1 LGCVRFSW
9 VFRCVVCRAFNTFG
23 NSISTLVGE
32 CCWCLYS
39 GLMSQLDFNM
49 SVGALLP
56 FVVADE
62 SVAPNF
68 RFNGTPYNLV
78 VVLGPTATGKT
89 QLAAHLANALNGE
102 VLCADSRQV
111 YRQMDLGTGK
121 DYDDYLVNGHRV
133 PHHLMDLVPPG
144 YKYNVYEYQADFYR
158 TYEDVCRRGRF
169 PVMCGGSGLYIEAV
183 LNQYKLINV
192 PVNNDLRQRLEGKS
206 LQELTEILAGY
217 RTLHNHTDTDTI
229 NRAIRSIEIADF
241 NAHHTMPEVTLP
253 NIKPLII
260 GVGIDT
266 QKRRERITKRLK
278 ERLNT
283 GMVDEVKSLLDSG
296 LQPDDLVYY
305 GLEYKYLT
313 LYLIGRLSYQQ
324 MFEELNIAIRQF
336 AKRQMTWFRRM
347 ERNGFSIHW
356 MDAFEPIEQR
366 VCRIYDLMKNSSQG
380 VV

>member
-1 LGCVRFSW
+1 
-9 VFRCVVCRAFNTFG
+9 
-23 NSISTLVGE
+23 
-32 CCWCLYS
+32 
-39 GLMSQLDFNM
+39 MSQLDFNM

-241 NAHHTMPEVTLP
+241 NAHHTMPEVTLS